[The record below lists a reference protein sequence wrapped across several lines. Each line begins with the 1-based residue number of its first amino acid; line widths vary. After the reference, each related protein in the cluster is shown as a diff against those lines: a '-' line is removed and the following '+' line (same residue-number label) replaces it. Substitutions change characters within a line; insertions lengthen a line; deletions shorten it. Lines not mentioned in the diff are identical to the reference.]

1 MTDKTERISI
11 RLTKDQK
18 AKIRVYAAEHD
29 MTISELFL
37 VAMLKLISQEQTKWD
52 ISW

>member
-11 RLTKDQK
+11 RLTEDQK

-37 VAMLKLISQEQTKWD
+37 LAMLKLISQEQTK
-52 ISW
+52 